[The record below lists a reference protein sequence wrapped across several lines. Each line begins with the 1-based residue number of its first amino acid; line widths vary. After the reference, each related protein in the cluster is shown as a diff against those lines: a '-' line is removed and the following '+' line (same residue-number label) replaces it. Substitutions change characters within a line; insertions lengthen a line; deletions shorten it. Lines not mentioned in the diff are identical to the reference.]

1 MLRTGPM
8 DPGPDGWDLRPL
20 TDCVAGG
27 NLRDTMRL
35 AEAALT
41 AGIPPPTIVQKGIL
55 PGLDR
60 LGARFSCGEAYLP
73 ELMVGAK
80 AAMGALE
87 LLRPHLEGQ
96 PAARLASVV
105 LGTVQGDLHDIG
117 KNLVAMLLR
126 GAGFAVVDLGVNVP
140 APRFVAAMEE
150 HRARLVGLS
159 ALLTTTMQAMPGTI
173 QAIRG
178 SQAGRTARIAVGGA
192 PLDSAFATRIG
203 ADGYAKDAAEAVA
216 LFRRLQAELEGAAG
230 RP

>member
-1 MLRTGPM
+1 MGTGPAH
-8 DPGPDGWDLRPL
+8 PAPDVWDFRPL
-20 TDCVAGG
+20 TDAVAGG
-27 NLRDTMRL
+27 DVRGAMLLVESAL
-35 AEAALT
+35 A
-41 AGIPPPTIVQKGIL
+41 AGLPVTRIVHEGVL

-87 LLRPHLEGQ
+87 LLRPHLEAV
-96 PAARLASVV
+96 PAARLGSVV
-105 LGTVQGDLHDIG
+105 LGTVEGDLHDIG

-126 GAGFAVVDLGVNVP
+126 GAGFHVVDLGVNVSG
-140 APRFVAAMEE
+140 ARFAAAITE

-159 ALLTTTMQAMPGTI
+159 ALLTTTMQRMPLI
-173 QAIRG
+173 VRAIRQSPAG
-178 SQAGRTARIAVGGA
+178 QAARIAVGGA
-192 PLDSAFATRIG
+192 ALDAPFAARIG

-216 LFRRLQAELEGAAG
+216 LFRRLHAETGTAGG